1 MLYIYIYIYAK
12 KSILTHLKSMF
23 LFYLPLKSLR
33 YVTFGSLM
41 FLEGKQ
47 NSLEWDT
54 LREKCPNTEF
64 FSGLYFPV
72 FGLIYSVNLRVQSKY
87 KKIRT
92 RKSSVFGHFSRTV
105 NPFVRQA
112 LINPFHST
120 GLFLHPL
127 KTSENQRFSDVFRG
141 YRKQKV
147 T

>member
-1 MLYIYIYIYAK
+1 
-12 KSILTHLKSMF
+12 MF

-33 YVTFGSLM
+33 YVTFGSPM

-120 GLFLHPL
+120 GLFLHPH
-127 KTSENQRFSDVFRG
+127 ENIRKPKVFRCFQG
-141 YRKQKV
+141 V
-147 T
+147 